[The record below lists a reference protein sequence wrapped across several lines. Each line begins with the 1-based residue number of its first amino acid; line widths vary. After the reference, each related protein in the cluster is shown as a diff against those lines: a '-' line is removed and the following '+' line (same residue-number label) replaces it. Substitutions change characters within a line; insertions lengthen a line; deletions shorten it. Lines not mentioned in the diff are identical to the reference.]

1 MRLARSGRCRAK
13 DLLPALAARRRLALR
28 FAPGFAP
35 PGFATGC
42 TGLRVAGLRDTGDP
56 ARALVLSQI
65 ILSLAL
71 PIPMIPLVL
80 FTMRRDIMGPL
91 ANRGLTNAAA
101 IAGTVLVLGL
111 DMILLVQTAAA

>member
-1 MRLARSGRCRAK
+1 MRPDAFGPFGSMPRKRPVAG
-13 DLLPALAARRRLALR
+13 ALR
-28 FAPGFAP
+28 PAGAVFAP
-35 PGFATGC
+35 PGSVLPGSA
-42 TGLRVAGLRDTGDP
+42 LPDSAIPGDP

-80 FTMRRDIMGPL
+80 FTMRREIMGPL

-111 DMILLVQTAAA
+111 DMILLVQTAAS